1 MKFHQKTQTDI
12 ESQQQLALKK
22 VFEEKFEEEEDVSDE
37 IEAQIF
43 SHQNYPI
50 SILYDC
56 AETKKWQLN
65 VLKDQSNRKPWEQ

>member
-1 MKFHQKTQTDI
+1 METQTDI

-22 VFEEKFEEEEDVSDE
+22 VFEEKFEEEDVTDE

-43 SHQNYPI
+43 SHQNYP
-50 SILYDC
+50 SSFLYDC

-65 VLKDQSNRKPWEQ
+65 VLKDQSNRNPWEQ